1 MTEMYYVIQN
11 SDGDTIVNTYTKAEL
26 LAEIDEGSFGEGIM
40 TEFPENHDTN
50 YWCGEA
56 LIIKGK
62 MVAPQA
68 EQVIT
73 KYKIE

>member
-1 MTEMYYVIQN
+1 MYYVIQN
-11 SDGDTIVNTYTKAEL
+11 SDGDSIVRSYTKKEL
-26 LAEIDEGSFGEGIM
+26 LIEIEEGSFGEGIM
-40 TEFPENHDTN
+40 TEFPVNHDTN

-62 MVAPQA
+62 MVVPKA